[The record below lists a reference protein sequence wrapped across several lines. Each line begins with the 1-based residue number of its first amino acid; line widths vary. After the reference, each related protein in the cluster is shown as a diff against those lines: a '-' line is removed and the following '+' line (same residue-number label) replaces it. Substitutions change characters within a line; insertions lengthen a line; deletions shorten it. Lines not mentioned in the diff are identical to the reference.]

1 LSSLVAQLLA
11 KMALALV
18 SQLVLALLVG
28 LTSGFHLTHTAGG
41 YLIPRKE
48 KDFTDALTQY
58 LETVLL

>member
-1 LSSLVAQLLA
+1 
-11 KMALALV
+11 MALALV